1 MSDYFPRPVL
11 INLLSRLP
19 AKTLL
24 QFRCVC
30 KSWCS
35 LISTPDFIT
44 THLKFNLNPTSP
56 SQTHH
61 RHELLRYFS
70 LNPRREHYSLRLDD
84 EPFTE
89 LIDLHCPFKPR
100 SNNYFRLVGS
110 FHGLICLSDDCFGY
124 TYTIILWNPSIRKYV
139 TLPKPKFCFD
149 HYGPYMFALGFGVDP
164 QTNDPK
170 VVRVV
175 YLSGTGR
182 ENYLVPPKVEVYAL
196 STGKWKTVNA
206 STVRHNMVE
215 FFWSKAFVNGAVHWV
230 VYSQSKN
237 SVFCNVVLLFDMGSE
252 VFREMRLPKKLVSEF
267 PLDLSVAVYGDSIS
281 VFHYDNRGPCTSRD
295 CEVWI
300 MKEYGVVE
308 SWVKQFSVCLV
319 EGILL
324 GFRNNGELLVEMW
337 NQKVVSYKPA
347 NKRIKTLEICG
358 GTDSFHLDTY
368 TESLV
373 LLDAANGVLK
383 KQLSASD
390 GVDSEDGRAPSKEEK
405 AAIEAELEHFLVF
418 VFSVVLS
425 LCFSVVLS
433 LLCSVFL
440 LSPN

>member
-19 AKTLL
+19 VKTLL

-35 LISTPDFIT
+35 LISTPNFIT

-70 LNPRREHYSLRLDD
+70 LNPRREHYLCLDD
-84 EPFTE
+84 KPFTK

-100 SNNYFRLVGS
+100 SNNHFRLVSS

-175 YLSGTGR
+175 YLFGTRR
-182 ENYLVPPKVEVYAL
+182 ENYLVPPTVEVYVL

-206 STVRHNMVE
+206 SSVRHNMVE
-215 FFWSKAFVNGAVHWV
+215 FFLSKAFVNGAVHYV

-252 VFREMRLPKKLVSEF
+252 VFCEMRLPKKLVSKF
-267 PLDLSVAVYGDSIS
+267 PLDLSIAVYGDSIS
-281 VFHYDNRGPCTSRD
+281 VFHYDNRGPRTSRD
-295 CEVWI
+295 CEWKCGTRRLYPI
-300 MKEYGVVE
+300 SLRTKG
-308 SWVKQFSVCLV
+308 L
-319 EGILL
+319 
-324 GFRNNGELLVEMW
+324 R
-337 NQKVVSYKPA
+337 
-347 NKRIKTLEICG
+347 LEIYG
-358 GTDSFHLDTY
+358 GRDSFHLDTY

-383 KQLSASD
+383 KQLSACD
-390 GVDSEDGRAPSKEEK
+390 GVDSEDGRASSEEEK
-405 AAIEAELEHFLVF
+405 AAIEAELKHFSLMHYVFARCFLSNVNLSCFYLV
-418 VFSVVLS
+418 LP
-425 LCFSVVLS
+425 L
-433 LLCSVFL
+433 
-440 LSPN
+440 